1 MRRNM
6 DLEANTAAVSVF
18 AMLAIIAVSAVAG
31 WLWAL

>member
-6 DLEANTAAVSVF
+6 DLEANTAAVSVL